1 MAASLFLFL
10 IIRYSAKA
18 VETFAEPR
26 VQKLLQQS
34 AKVGGGLHINEIMF
48 AKVSVFVIVML
59 LLHTNNIYKRI
70 IKVTQVKKQRKM
82 RLAFQILMGQA
93 IQK

>member
-34 AKVGGGLHINEIMF
+34 AKVGGGLHKGRLKKPAFSKAGFCYLNFLNILWYYHRNLSYHCLINPD
-48 AKVSVFVIVML
+48 
-59 LLHTNNIYKRI
+59 YR
-70 IKVTQVKKQRKM
+70 QR
-82 RLAFQILMGQA
+82 
-93 IQK
+93 